1 MSFSKTQSMAGPSAD
16 PTNKQSQNSNNT
28 FKTLDIAKNQSVNI
42 MKTGGASD
50 FLMDKKINPE
60 KSN

>member
-1 MSFSKTQSMAGPSAD
+1 MAGPSAD
-16 PTNKQSQNSNNT
+16 PTNKQSQNTNNT